1 VLTSLQDPVFNT
13 SLIIGYYWI
22 PLCAL
27 FILYTFI
34 FQTAW
39 SLSKKSKV
47 RCIFVS
53 LFLICSKG
61 KSHEKDILRRSV
73 KQNNSLNAMISSIF
87 AKINEFLHV
96 SLRFYTYFEKPS

>member
-1 VLTSLQDPVFNT
+1 VFNT

-47 RCIFVS
+47 RCIYVS
-53 LFLICSKG
+53 LFPICSKG
-61 KSHEKDILRRSV
+61 KSHKKDILRMSV
-73 KQNNSLNAMISSIF
+73 KQNKLFKCDNSSI
-87 AKINEFLHV
+87 
-96 SLRFYTYFEKPS
+96 